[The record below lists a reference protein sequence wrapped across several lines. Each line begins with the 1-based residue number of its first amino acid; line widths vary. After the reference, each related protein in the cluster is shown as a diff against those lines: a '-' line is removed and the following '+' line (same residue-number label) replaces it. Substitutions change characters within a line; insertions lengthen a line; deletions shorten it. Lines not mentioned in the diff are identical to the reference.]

1 MLSASAWQYTARLRC
16 FNLNTI
22 LYTLVIEEL
31 LFIYFF
37 KFLVKWQMT
46 KRSFQKCLCIYKS
59 TNIKEYGLIKT
70 NNPPQRKKK
79 TCFKEYKVKINFTL
93 HTTCSHHHGSIN
105 VGTPIFILLHRLWDQ
120 LASVFFH
127 MWSQLSTH
135 AASNRTHAI
144 HCSKKA
150 LVNYKF
156 TAKLTLKGSKKCWLK
171 MT

>member
-1 MLSASAWQYTARLRC
+1 MV
-16 FNLNTI
+16 FN
-22 LYTLVIEEL
+22 
-31 LFIYFF
+31 
-37 KFLVKWQMT
+37 KKQ
-46 KRSFQKCLCIYKS
+46 
-59 TNIKEYGLIKT
+59 TN
-70 NNPPQRKKK
+70 PKKK
-79 TCFKEYKVKINFTL
+79 QKKCFKEYKVKINFTL

-156 TAKLTLKGSKKCWLK
+156 TAKLTLKDSKKC
-171 MT
+171 